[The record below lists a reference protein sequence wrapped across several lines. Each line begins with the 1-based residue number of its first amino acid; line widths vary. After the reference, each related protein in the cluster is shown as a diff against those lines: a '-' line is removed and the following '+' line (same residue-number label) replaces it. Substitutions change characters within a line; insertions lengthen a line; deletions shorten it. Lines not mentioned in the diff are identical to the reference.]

1 MNKPKSQ
8 DNTEAQAFL
17 RNYFNASELCK
28 ELPRIDDI
36 FSGAL
41 SLKTAGNTATRS
53 LSRRT
58 LFRIMQ
64 SCSVIDIDSV
74 NKATGGRYAYRTLAE
89 YSILSRV
96 ISKALTELI
105 PLLPEQN
112 RQDSDSQARRDLDA
126 PYLVELER
134 LGLV

>member
-1 MNKPKSQ
+1 
-8 DNTEAQAFL
+8 
-17 RNYFNASELCK
+17 
-28 ELPRIDDI
+28 
-36 FSGAL
+36 
-41 SLKTAGNTATRS
+41 
-53 LSRRT
+53 
-58 LFRIMQ
+58 
-64 SCSVIDIDSV
+64 VIDIDSV